1 MAVKLIVSGKPED
14 FESELTILEFLN
26 KKNIWV
32 DMVTVEV
39 NDKIIP
45 KQDYQK
51 VSLKE
56 NDRVETVFYMGG
68 GMVDIKIN
76 EKLDIRGVLCPM
88 NFVKTVLKLE
98 QMQDEEILEV
108 LLDDGDPIANVPRS
122 VKEEGHEIVAVDKME
137 NGFRLLIR
145 KKLPLDPPL

>member
-1 MAVKLIVSGKPED
+1 MALRLIVSGNPED

-39 NDKIIP
+39 NDKIIQ

-56 NDRVETVFYMGG
+56 NDRIETVFYMGG
-68 GMVDIKIN
+68 GMYHMVHTGGMYVRKERYFYMRHFN
-76 EKLDIRGVLCPM
+76 E
-88 NFVKTVLKLE
+88 VK
-98 QMQDEEILEV
+98 
-108 LLDDGDPIANVPRS
+108 
-122 VKEEGHEIVAVDKME
+122 
-137 NGFRLLIR
+137 NG
-145 KKLPLDPPL
+145 